1 MITINTIEK
10 SNTIFKIKELKE
22 KFFEEKSQYKK
33 VYILIAIKK
42 LSKLLE
48 EEDEQDND
56 VSDKDA
62 VLLFEGH
69 EVDLDDIIYKLSDDE
84 ALALGID
91 KRKMDEYVG
100 KTR

>member
-48 EEDEQDND
+48 EEDEQD
-56 VSDKDA
+56 
-62 VLLFEGH
+62 
-69 EVDLDDIIYKLSDDE
+69 
-84 ALALGID
+84 
-91 KRKMDEYVG
+91 
-100 KTR
+100 